1 MQRIQVHALALG
13 VHLALHAR
21 RQVDQR
27 RLGRA
32 VRRRVGD
39 RDGAGARGN
48 VEDAA

>member
-27 RLGRA
+27 RLGHA

-48 VEDAA
+48 VEDTA